1 MCVLCIISHYL
12 YYALHGVFL
21 ENELSIYHAATTP
34 LSRCEEAEQ
43 PDPSSIKP
51 NEEKRAF
58 TSNQTLIWRRLG
70 QEIIHTNK

>member
-43 PDPSSIKP
+43 PDPQASSQM
-51 NEEKRAF
+51 KRRG
-58 TSNQTLIWRRLG
+58 LLHRIR
-70 QEIIHTNK
+70 H